1 MRHQKSI
8 VTSNNGWKF
17 YIYMY
22 FKSFAGRSIICLLPD
37 KNPVDSYAYEVGK
50 SLRRTSKITS
60 ILQIIPILQI
70 IIELEGTPSRRSS
83 GEVGRQ
89 VFLHI

>member
-1 MRHQKSI
+1 MRHQKRT

-22 FKSFAGRSIICLLPD
+22 FKSFASRCILCLLPD
-37 KNPVDSYAYEVGK
+37 KNPVDSYAYEFRK
-50 SLRRTSKITS
+50 SLTRTSKITS

-89 VFLHI
+89 VCLHV